1 MNINFTARSHPGKVR
16 LNNEDNL
23 YCNSIILT
31 PEIRNE
37 PFSLSGD
44 CEAPCMFAV
53 CDGMGGEEYGEE
65 ASLIAVKTLKEHKIN
80 MLNNVNNF
88 KKLDKAVQD
97 FILDANKK
105 LCGLMIERAVRMGTT
120 LALAVMCENYV
131 KCYAIGD
138 SRIYA
143 LRDGVLRQL
152 SHDHT
157 LALQKVKMGLI
168 KPEDAEH
175 DRDRHVLTRCLGVF
189 EDEMTPEAEVL
200 EPEKILHD
208 NNYRLLLCSDG
219 LTDMLSDKHIE
230 IILKSAPDVSTA
242 CNALSERALQA
253 GGKDNVTCIVI
264 DIN

>member
-1 MNINFTARSHPGKVR
+1 MKTNFAARSHSGRVR

-23 YCNSIILT
+23 YCNDLILT

-37 PFSLSGD
+37 PFSFSGD
-44 CEAPCMFAV
+44 CEVPCMFAV

-65 ASLIAVKTLKEHKIN
+65 ASLFAVKTLSEHKIN
-80 MLNNVNNF
+80 MLNNFNNF

-120 LALAVMCENYV
+120 LALAVISENYI
-131 KCYAIGD
+131 KCYGIGD

-143 LRDGVLRQL
+143 LRDGVLKQL

-168 KPEDAEH
+168 TPEQAKH
-175 DRDRHVLTRCLGVF
+175 DKDRHVLTRCLGVF
-189 EDEMTPEAEVL
+189 NDEMTPEAEVL
-200 EPEKILHD
+200 EPEKILQGE
-208 NNYRLLLCSDG
+208 NYRLLLCSDG
-219 LTDMLSDKHIE
+219 LTDMLSDNHIE
-230 IILKSAPDVSTA
+230 IILKSAPDVNMV
-242 CNALSERALQA
+242 CNALLERALQA

-264 DIN
+264 DVN